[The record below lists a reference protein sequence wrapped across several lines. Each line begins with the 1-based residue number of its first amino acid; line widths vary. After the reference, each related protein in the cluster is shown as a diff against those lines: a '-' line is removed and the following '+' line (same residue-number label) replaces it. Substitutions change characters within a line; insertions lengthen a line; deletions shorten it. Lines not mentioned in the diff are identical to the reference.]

1 MISSAQLTSVQRLA
15 PVLSNLHR
23 LHFAASSNPF
33 AAHCRATSKRQQL
46 ASGLRST
53 CSPALVRQQCRSAM

>member
-23 LHFAASSNPF
+23 LRFAASPNPF
-33 AAHCRATSKRQQL
+33 AAHCRAASKRQQL
-46 ASGLRST
+46 ASGLRSS
-53 CSPALVRQQCRSAM
+53 CSPALVRQCTSAI